1 MHTTSIRIAGIA
13 TLTAAAYA
21 FAPMPSQAQMECNL
35 ADQDDIPIF
44 VLDRI
49 ELLSGTA
56 QVD

>member
-1 MHTTSIRIAGIA
+1 MHATSIHIVGIA

-21 FAPMPSQAQMECNL
+21 FTPMPSQAQMECNL

-49 ELLSGTA
+49 ELLSSTA
-56 QVD
+56 QFD